1 MEISAAVVVGWLKW
15 LLIFLSVTFNATL
28 ALKILRR
35 RKLHSVFNLAM
46 CFYFAWQVVLSPMM
60 FYQYGE
66 VIGSILSDRTNATSQ
81 DCHRLALTQLLNM
94 QPIKA
99 ILLSIIFR

>member
-1 MEISAAVVVGWLKW
+1 MGIAAVVGWLKW
-15 LLIFLSVTFNATL
+15 LLIFISVTINAILT
-28 ALKILRR
+28 LKILRR
-35 RKLHSVFNLAM
+35 QKLHSVFNLAM
-46 CFYFAWQVVLSPMM
+46 CFYFAWQVVVSPMM

-66 VIGSILSDRTNATSQ
+66 VIGSMVSDHGNATSQ